1 MTMKV
6 FRVNYG
12 IIDETGE
19 EINNYSFFTCVANDA
34 KEAIALAETKAKI
47 KNDSPVFIESV
58 EKIVELD

>member
-1 MTMKV
+1 MKV

-19 EINNYSFFTCVANDA
+19 EINNYSFVTCVANDA